1 MSIREKLF
9 ELQDKEYKKFHS
21 ALMPTVDPEK
31 IIGIRTPVLRKL
43 AKEIKGTPEAED
55 FLNTLP
61 HSFYEENNLHVFLL
75 QSEKSFDRAIYEIEK
90 FLPFID
96 NWATC
101 DAPPPK
107 AFEKNRER
115 LLPYVEKW
123 LKEKHTYTVR
133 YGIGILMRLF
143 LEELFDEKYPGMV
156 AEVQSEEYY
165 VNMMRAW
172 YFATAMAK
180 QKESIL
186 PYLTEN
192 RLDVWTHNKTIQKC
206 VESYRIDGETK
217 AFLRNLKR
225 QK

>member
-1 MSIREKLF
+1 MVICEKLF
-9 ELQDKEYKKFHS
+9 ELQDAEYKKFHS
-21 ALMPTVDPEK
+21 ALMPTVDPDK
-31 IIGIRTPVLRKL
+31 IIGIRTPALRKF

-55 FLNTLP
+55 FLKTLP
-61 HSFYEENNLHVFLL
+61 HRFYEENNLHVFLL

-101 DAPPPK
+101 DAPLPK

-115 LLPYVEKW
+115 LPPYVEKW
-123 LKEKHTYTVR
+123 LNEKHTYTVR

-143 LEELFDEKYPGMV
+143 LEEFFDEKYPGMV

-172 YFATAMAK
+172 YFATAIAK
-180 QKESIL
+180 RKESIL